1 VRLFRLRSDRRR
13 QNNIAYAQRNFAPS
27 LHAPIPIMKCGRE
40 EEANA
45 RQGTSQ
51 RPSRYRPC
59 DHSIPTRTSTRTPY
73 KLQARESSIDA
84 VFAQPGASRTRG
96 SKVEKFLGSRVDGNR
111 AASDFLEGSP
121 VPPPPGLSFCF
132 TNPLSLNERTTRCGS
147 GPPGS
152 LSSSGPVGRLSA
164 KAAPKNGCLDQRGQV
179 PPADRALDANGDDRM
194 VRDLHRLE
202 LRVTGPE

>member
-1 VRLFRLRSDRRR
+1 
-13 QNNIAYAQRNFAPS
+13 
-27 LHAPIPIMKCGRE
+27 MKCGRE
-40 EEANA
+40 EETNA

-73 KLQARESSIDA
+73 ILQARESSIDA
-84 VFAQPGASRTRG
+84 VFAQPGASRTRS
-96 SKVEKFLGSRVDGNR
+96 SKVEKFLGSRVDGNW
-111 AASDFLEGSP
+111 ASSDFLEGSP
-121 VPPPPGLSFCF
+121 VPPTSHPPASLLVSR
-132 TNPLSLNERTTRCGS
+132 TPPSLNERTTRCGS